1 MSYMYLILFCL
12 VICSTV
18 STKDPLDPSEVQI
31 LFGESKR
38 EEGQWE
44 ITIIRDPDNP
54 NEAIHITCDDEEDCR
69 RKLDEAVEHIFM
81 RFG

>member
-12 VICSTV
+12 VICSTA
-18 STKDPLDPSEVQI
+18 STKDLLDRSGMQI

-38 EEGQWE
+38 EEGRRE
-44 ITIIRDPDNP
+44 IVIIRDVDKP
-54 NEAIHITCDDEEDCR
+54 NEVTRIICDDEEDCR
-69 RKLDEAVEHIFM
+69 RKLDEAIQHFFM